1 MKKAI
6 IKLSVFLGVFLISV
20 IVISFFMNQGNRDM
34 TAQMGAATLPTVSI
48 RCGGEEINLMY
59 GYCQEMEPAG
69 MRESIT
75 PVGGQRQVEA
85 VIETYGQT
93 VEAVGFE
100 VRSVDGQRLVEKT
113 ELTGME
119 QNETQL
125 LATFRLKDLI
135 EEGREYSLIFVLT
148 LEDGREVRY
157 YTRII
162 QADYDLEEK
171 LAFITGFSD
180 ATLTTGGVGEL
191 QPMGEYASKLE
202 PNTDGNNSSLA
213 RVDIH
218 STAAQVAWAGVD
230 VRRESERMIR
240 IREIAPQT
248 ASAVLSYLVSYPKDG
263 ERVTAQVEEYFR
275 VRYTGDTMYLL
286 NYERTA
292 EQIFPETSDS
302 FAGGNIELGIAGT
315 DVDMKESDG
324 GTVLAF
330 SQAGS
335 LYSYNGADISL
346 ARLFSFYD
354 PGKDDARTLNGRHG
368 FRILHVDETGNVLF
382 LVHGYMSRGR
392 HEGRCGIQVC
402 YYSSTLNVM
411 EELAF
416 LPYTKSPELLE
427 AEMENLSFAN
437 GKNDLYLMLDGC
449 IYRVGLEDQG
459 SEIVAQG
466 LDEDGYRVSE
476 DGSMLVWE
484 EAGQTGFARTLKLMN
499 LNTGESE
506 TIEAGTGNFIRP
518 LGFMGEDLIYGVARQ
533 EDVGEDELGYTVF
546 PMYRVEIR
554 DFAGA
559 VYKTWQQDGYYV
571 TGCTIEGNQINLE
584 RVSAGADGFAQAGA
598 EQILYSDEMAEKHNN
613 VETSSTQELE
623 TIVSISLRSQA
634 DSKKVKILT
643 PGEVLFEGSREAVL
657 EKVEHPERYYVYG
670 KNGVVDILSS
680 PAKAAA
686 LAYENLG
693 TAAAEDGS
701 YIMKRDRLHMSNQIM
716 AIEAESAQEEKSSL
730 AVCLDA
736 IFRFEGVMRD
746 SQHLLDQGMEVL
758 DILQQGLED
767 RRILDLRG
775 CSLDV
780 VLYYPDR
787 EIPVLAVQND
797 GSAVLITG
805 FNEQNVV
812 IMNPVTGTLSKMGMN
827 DAREWFEE
835 NGNRFIAYW

>member
-1 MKKAI
+1 
-6 IKLSVFLGVFLISV
+6 
-20 IVISFFMNQGNRDM
+20 
-34 TAQMGAATLPTVSI
+34 
-48 RCGGEEINLMY
+48 
-59 GYCQEMEPAG
+59 
-69 MRESIT
+69 
-75 PVGGQRQVEA
+75 
-85 VIETYGQT
+85 
-93 VEAVGFE
+93 
-100 VRSVDGQRLVEKT
+100 
-113 ELTGME
+113 
-119 QNETQL
+119 
-125 LATFRLKDLI
+125 
-135 EEGREYSLIFVLT
+135 
-148 LEDGREVRY
+148 
-157 YTRII
+157 
-162 QADYDLEEK
+162 
-171 LAFITGFSD
+171 
-180 ATLTTGGVGEL
+180 
-191 QPMGEYASKLE
+191 
-202 PNTDGNNSSLA
+202 
-213 RVDIH
+213 
-218 STAAQVAWAGVD
+218 
-230 VRRESERMIR
+230 
-240 IREIAPQT
+240 
-248 ASAVLSYLVSYPKDG
+248 
-263 ERVTAQVEEYFR
+263 
-275 VRYTGDTMYLL
+275 
-286 NYERTA
+286 
-292 EQIFPETSDS
+292 
-302 FAGGNIELGIAGT
+302 
-315 DVDMKESDG
+315 
-324 GTVLAF
+324 
-330 SQAGS
+330 
-335 LYSYNGADISL
+335 
-346 ARLFSFYD
+346 
-354 PGKDDARTLNGRHG
+354 
-368 FRILHVDETGNVLF
+368 
-382 LVHGYMSRGR
+382 
-392 HEGRCGIQVC
+392 
-402 YYSSTLNVM
+402 
-411 EELAF
+411 
-416 LPYTKSPELLE
+416 
-427 AEMENLSFAN
+427 MENLSFAN

-484 EAGQTGFARTLKLMN
+484 EAGQTGFARTLELMN